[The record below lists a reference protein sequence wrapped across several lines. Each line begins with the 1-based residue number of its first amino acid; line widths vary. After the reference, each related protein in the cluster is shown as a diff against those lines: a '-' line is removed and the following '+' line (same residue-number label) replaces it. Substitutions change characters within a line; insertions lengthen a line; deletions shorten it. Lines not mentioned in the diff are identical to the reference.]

1 MKQLMK
7 LLNRVLFEKRRL
19 ALSFACTVLVALF
32 TLAFVNLVQPI
43 MDYMFKMSPAGVPD
57 DAMFTGF
64 ILKTFDL
71 TIEQLVR
78 YLPWILVA
86 VIFGKGLFTFL
97 SSFFMQSIGI
107 RVVRRMRD
115 DLYRSLIYQSADY
128 FDGRSTGELMSRLTS
143 DVDRIQEALSGSAK
157 DFIQESFVLIALV
170 VTVFILDWKLALATL
185 LVTPLAVIIMAV
197 FSRQIKRIGK
207 QNQIKVANIFSL
219 LHETITGS
227 KIVKA
232 FTMERFEIKKFM
244 EATRDL
250 YRTAIKM
257 AWIGSLSSPFM
268 EFLGGLL
275 GAFILLVGTQRIQD
289 GHITSGE
296 FGTFMFAILSM
307 YMPIRKISRANIAL
321 QHGVACMER
330 VEEVLQSRPSIVDK
344 PEAPALPP
352 VEGRVVFEDVT
363 FSYDNSGPV
372 LRNITFDVQPTEL
385 IALVGLSGSGKTTII
400 NLLSRFYE
408 PTSGTIRIDGTDIR
422 EVSLHSL
429 RSQIGLVTQELIL
442 FNDTVRRNIAYGLA
456 ETPEEDIINAAQ
468 AAEAHG
474 FISALSQGYDTR
486 IGERGG
492 LLSSGQKQR
501 LSIARALLK
510 DPPILILDEATS
522 ALDAESEQL
531 IQVALVNVMK
541 GRTTIVIAHRLSTIR
556 NADRILVID
565 KGTIAETGT
574 HDELVRQD
582 GIYRKLFELQFPEK
596 KENGA

>member
-7 LLNRVLFEKRRL
+7 LLNRVLYEKRRL

-115 DLYRSLIYQSADY
+115 DLFRSLIYQSADY
-128 FDGRSTGELMSRLTS
+128 FDCRSTGELMSRLTS

-185 LVTPLAVIIMAV
+185 LVTPLALILIAV
-197 FSRQIKRIGK
+197 FSRQLKRIGK
-207 QNQIKVANIFSL
+207 QNQIKVADIFSL

-257 AWIGSLSSPFM
+257 AWVGSLSSPFM

-296 FGTFMFAILSM
+296 FGTFMFAVLAM

-408 PTSGTIRIDGTDIR
+408 PTSGTIKIDGTDIR
-422 EVSLHSL
+422 EVSLP
-429 RSQIGLVTQELIL
+429 
-442 FNDTVRRNIAYGLA
+442 VRRNIAYGLA

-565 KGTIAETGT
+565 QGTIAETGT

>member
-1 MKQLMK
+1 MKQLMR
-7 LLNRVLFEKRRL
+7 LLNLFLVEKRRL
-19 ALSFACTVLVALF
+19 ALSLACTVMVALF
-32 TLAFVNLVQPI
+32 TLVFVNLVQPI
-43 MDYMFKMSPAGVPD
+43 MDHMFKESSELVPVAGT
-57 DAMFTGF
+57 FTSS
-64 ILKTFDL
+64 ILRAFDL
-71 TIEQLVR
+71 TIEQLVQ

-97 SSFFMQSIGI
+97 SSFFIQSIGI

-128 FDGRSTGELMSRLTS
+128 FDRRSTGELMSRLTS
-143 DVDRIQEALSGSAK
+143 DVDRIQDALSGSAK
-157 DFIQESFVLIALV
+157 DFMQEALV
-170 VTVFILDWKLALATL
+170 LAALVITVFVLDWKLALATL
-185 LVTPLAVIIMAV
+185 LVTPLAVILIAV
-197 FSRQIKRIGK
+197 FSRQLKRIGK
-207 QNQIKVANIFSL
+207 QNQIRMANIFSL

-244 EATRDL
+244 EATRNL

-257 AWIGSLSSPFM
+257 AWVGSLSSPFM

-275 GAFILLVGTQRIQD
+275 GAFILLVGTQRIQA

-296 FGTFMFAILSM
+296 FGTFLFAILAM

-321 QHGVACMER
+321 QHGVACLER
-330 VEEVLQSRPSIVDK
+330 VDEVLQSCPSIVDK
-344 PEAPALPP
+344 PEAPALSP
-352 VEGRVVFEDVT
+352 VKGRIVFEDVT

-372 LRNITFDVQPTEL
+372 LRNITFDVQPSEL

-408 PTSGTIRIDGTDIR
+408 PTSGSIKIDDTDIR
-422 EVSLHSL
+422 EVSLRSL
-429 RSQIGLVTQELIL
+429 RSQIGLVTQDLIL
-442 FNDTVRRNIAYGLA
+442 FNDSVRNNIAYGLA
-456 ETPEEDIINAAQ
+456 DTPEEDVVNAAK

-474 FISALSQGYDTR
+474 FISALSQGYDTV
-486 IGERGG
+486 IGEKGG

-510 DPPILILDEATS
+510 DPPLLVLDEATS

-531 IQVALVNVMK
+531 IQVALANVMK
-541 GRTTIVIAHRLSTIR
+541 DRTTIVIAHRLSTIR
-556 NADRILVID
+556 EADRILVIE
-565 KGTIAETGT
+565 KGTIAETGS
-574 HDELVRQD
+574 HDELVGQD
-582 GIYRKLFELQFPEK
+582 GTYRKLFELQFPEK
-596 KENGA
+596 KENDS